1 MYSNSCGIVCVA
13 KRQISKAAPC
23 GKEKEQMKTITEITR
38 QKPTPPQIRLAA
50 YCRVSSDSSDQLH
63 SFAAQIKYYSEYCK
77 RHPEYK
83 FVDIYADEGIT
94 GTSMEKRD
102 DFRRMLR
109 DCKKGLIDRII
120 VKSMSRFARN
130 TEEMLTAL
138 RALEQMEVSV
148 YFEEQGLDTK
158 SMNSEMFAT
167 FPGMVAQQESVSIS
181 QNMRW
186 SYKKRMESGEFNCC
200 APAYGFDLINGKLV
214 INETEAAVIRRI
226 FDLYLQGIGMQTI
239 ANILNDEGTLD
250 VIKITRKL
258 REINVDVYFEEQG
271 IHSIDPASEF
281 YITIYGSIA
290 QSESENISANV
301 KWGKAQSSKQGNVPF
316 QCKHFLGYTKNAD
329 GEIEIVPEEAEI
341 IREIYE
347 RYLSGESLYGIKCYL
362 EEKGIP
368 TPAGCSVWR
377 QETIRSILSNEKYK
391 GDAIINKTY
400 VSDCIS
406 KRVKVN
412 NGERNKYYIENNHP
426 AIIDAGTFAR
436 VQEEIARRSGK
447 PKVKQKGTKTE
458 LSRYSS
464 KYALSELLICG
475 ECRTPYRRCTWT
487 AKGKR
492 KIVWRCINRLDYGK
506 KYCHHSPSIEE
517 SLLQDAVMRAIMQT
531 AKQNVEVLKTLKIHI
546 GMGLTDEI
554 TEDKTLDIQIRIA
567 EIDAEFQKMLKSVSA
582 VNADGIDEERI
593 TELMNEKQRLTVQL
607 EQYAAMRQK
616 RESAKSRLDEIF
628 TILDGLQ
635 NHPMEYDDTLVRQ
648 IIECVV
654 VESKEKIK
662 VVFIGVTEIEMT
674 L

>member
-23 GKEKEQMKTITEITR
+23 RKEKEKMKTITEITR

-226 FDLYLQGIGMQTI
+226 FNLYLQGIGMQAI
-239 ANILNDEGTLD
+239 ANILNNEG
-250 VIKITRKL
+250 VRRQYG
-258 REINVDVYFEEQG
+258 RE
-271 IHSIDPASEF
+271 
-281 YITIYGSIA
+281 
-290 QSESENISANV
+290 
-301 KWGKAQSSKQGNVPF
+301 KWHHTTVNYV
-316 QCKHFLGYTKNAD
+316 LNN
-329 GEIEIVPEEAEI
+329 
-341 IREIYE
+341 E
-347 RYLSGESLYGIKCYL
+347 R
-362 EEKGIP
+362 
-368 TPAGCSVWR
+368 
-377 QETIRSILSNEKYK
+377 YK
-391 GDAIINKTY
+391 GDALLQKQITTQALPFKKQRNHGEQPMYYVENSNPAIVSRETYEAVQALIKSRQPSCKRKAKTYPLTRTLLCPDCGHTFRRQVVNGTAYWLCAEKATNKT
-400 VSDCIS
+400 DCAWR
-406 KRVKVN
+406 RVKEDEMYAAFNFMIRKVQAN
-412 NGERNKYYIENNHP
+412 REYLLGTLIRQLEELQYRTTGSQQRIKE
-426 AIIDAGTFAR
+426 IDR
-436 VQEEIARRSGK
+436 EIADLMAQNL
-447 PKVKQKGTKTE
+447 V
-458 LSRYSS
+458 LSRLHGKGVLNAADY
-464 KYALSELLICG
+464 
-475 ECRTPYRRCTWT
+475 T
-487 AKGKR
+487 AQS
-492 KIVWRCINRLDYGK
+492 D
-506 KYCHHSPSIEE
+506 
-517 SLLQDAVMRAIMQT
+517 
-531 AKQNVEVLKTLKIHI
+531 VLENK
-546 GMGLTDEI
+546 
-554 TEDKTLDIQIRIA
+554 
-567 EIDAEFQKMLKSVSA
+567 
-582 VNADGIDEERI
+582 I
-593 TELMNEKQRLTVQL
+593 TELRIERRTKITDSDGNKMLEELKMLSDILKEVEIGIGFDAELFEQTVD
-607 EQYAAMRQK
+607 
-616 RESAKSRLDEIF
+616 SI
-628 TILDGLQ
+628 T
-635 NHPMEYDDTLVRQ
+635 
-648 IIECVV
+648 
-654 VESKEKIK
+654 VESNELLTFHLAGGISLPEKIREK
-662 VVFIGVTEIEMT
+662 GRCYKR
-674 L
+674 

>member
-23 GKEKEQMKTITEITR
+23 RKEKEKMKTITEITR

-226 FDLYLQGIGMQTI
+226 FNLYLEGIGMQAI
-239 ANILNDEGTLD
+239 ANILNDEG
-250 VIKITRKL
+250 VRRQYG
-258 REINVDVYFEEQG
+258 RE
-271 IHSIDPASEF
+271 
-281 YITIYGSIA
+281 
-290 QSESENISANV
+290 
-301 KWGKAQSSKQGNVPF
+301 KWHHTTVNYV
-316 QCKHFLGYTKNAD
+316 LNN
-329 GEIEIVPEEAEI
+329 
-341 IREIYE
+341 E
-347 RYLSGESLYGIKCYL
+347 R
-362 EEKGIP
+362 
-368 TPAGCSVWR
+368 
-377 QETIRSILSNEKYK
+377 YK
-391 GDAIINKTY
+391 GDALLQKQITTQTLPFKKQRNHGEQPMYYVENSNPAIVSRETYDAVQALIKSRQPSCKRKAKNYPLTRTLLCPDCGHIFRRQVVNGTAYWICAAKATNKT
-400 VSDCIS
+400 DCAWR
-406 KRVKVN
+406 RVKEDEVYTAFN
-412 NGERNKYYIENNHP
+412 LMIRKLSANREYLLGALIRQLEELQYRTTGSQQRIKE
-426 AIIDAGTFAR
+426 IDR
-436 VQEEIARRSGK
+436 EIADLTAQNL
-447 PKVKQKGTKTE
+447 V
-458 LSRYSS
+458 LSRLHGKGVLNAADY
-464 KYALSELLICG
+464 
-475 ECRTPYRRCTWT
+475 T
-487 AKGKR
+487 AQS
-492 KIVWRCINRLDYGK
+492 D
-506 KYCHHSPSIEE
+506 
-517 SLLQDAVMRAIMQT
+517 
-531 AKQNVEVLKTLKIHI
+531 VLENK
-546 GMGLTDEI
+546 
-554 TEDKTLDIQIRIA
+554 
-567 EIDAEFQKMLKSVSA
+567 
-582 VNADGIDEERI
+582 I
-593 TELMNEKQRLTVQL
+593 TELRIER
-607 EQYAAMRQK
+607 R
-616 RESAKSRLDEIF
+616 AKITDSDEDEM
-628 TILDGLQ
+628 LDGLKLLNDILTETELGTDFDAELFGQ
-635 NHPMEYDDTLVRQ
+635 TVDSIT
-648 IIECVV
+648 
-654 VESKEKIK
+654 VESNELLTFHLAGGISLPEKIREK
-662 VVFIGVTEIEMT
+662 GRCYKR
-674 L
+674 

>member
-23 GKEKEQMKTITEITR
+23 RKEKEKMKTITEITR

-226 FDLYLQGIGMQTI
+226 FNLYLQGIGMQAI
-239 ANILNDEGTLD
+239 ANILNNEG
-250 VIKITRKL
+250 VRRQYG
-258 REINVDVYFEEQG
+258 RE
-271 IHSIDPASEF
+271 
-281 YITIYGSIA
+281 
-290 QSESENISANV
+290 
-301 KWGKAQSSKQGNVPF
+301 KWHHTTVNYV
-316 QCKHFLGYTKNAD
+316 LNN
-329 GEIEIVPEEAEI
+329 
-341 IREIYE
+341 E
-347 RYLSGESLYGIKCYL
+347 R
-362 EEKGIP
+362 
-368 TPAGCSVWR
+368 
-377 QETIRSILSNEKYK
+377 YK
-391 GDAIINKTY
+391 GDALLQKQITTQALPFKKQRNHGEQPMYYVENSNPAIVSRETYEAVQALIKSRQPSCKRKAKTYPLTRTLLCPDCGHTFRRQVVNGTAYWLCAEKATNKT
-400 VSDCIS
+400 DCAWR
-406 KRVKVN
+406 RVKEDEVYAAFN
-412 NGERNKYYIENNHP
+412 LMIRKVQANREYLLGTLIRQLEELQYRTTGSQQRIKE
-426 AIIDAGTFAR
+426 IDR
-436 VQEEIARRSGK
+436 EIADLMAQNL
-447 PKVKQKGTKTE
+447 V
-458 LSRYSS
+458 LSRLHGKGVLNAADY
-464 KYALSELLICG
+464 
-475 ECRTPYRRCTWT
+475 T
-487 AKGKR
+487 AQS
-492 KIVWRCINRLDYGK
+492 D
-506 KYCHHSPSIEE
+506 
-517 SLLQDAVMRAIMQT
+517 
-531 AKQNVEVLKTLKIHI
+531 VLENK
-546 GMGLTDEI
+546 
-554 TEDKTLDIQIRIA
+554 
-567 EIDAEFQKMLKSVSA
+567 
-582 VNADGIDEERI
+582 I
-593 TELMNEKQRLTVQL
+593 TELRIERRTKITDSDENKMLEELKMLSDILKEVETGIGFDAELFEQTVD
-607 EQYAAMRQK
+607 
-616 RESAKSRLDEIF
+616 SI
-628 TILDGLQ
+628 T
-635 NHPMEYDDTLVRQ
+635 
-648 IIECVV
+648 
-654 VESKEKIK
+654 VESNELLTFHLAGGISLPEKIREK
-662 VVFIGVTEIEMT
+662 GRCYKR
-674 L
+674 

>member
-239 ANILNDEGTLD
+239 ANILNNEG
-250 VIKITRKL
+250 VRRQYG
-258 REINVDVYFEEQG
+258 RE
-271 IHSIDPASEF
+271 
-281 YITIYGSIA
+281 
-290 QSESENISANV
+290 
-301 KWGKAQSSKQGNVPF
+301 KWHHTTVNYV
-316 QCKHFLGYTKNAD
+316 LNN
-329 GEIEIVPEEAEI
+329 
-341 IREIYE
+341 E
-347 RYLSGESLYGIKCYL
+347 R
-362 EEKGIP
+362 
-368 TPAGCSVWR
+368 
-377 QETIRSILSNEKYK
+377 YK
-391 GDAIINKTY
+391 GDALLQKQITTQTLPFKKQRNHGEQPMYYVENSNPAIVSRETYEAVQALIKSRQPSCKRKAKNYPLTRTLLCPDCGHTFRRQVVNGTAYWLCAAKATNKT
-400 VSDCIS
+400 DCVWR
-406 KRVKVN
+406 RVKEDEMYAAFN
-412 NGERNKYYIENNHP
+412 LMIRKLQANREYLLGTLIRQLEELQYRTTGSQQRIKE
-426 AIIDAGTFAR
+426 IDR
-436 VQEEIARRSGK
+436 EIADLTAQNL
-447 PKVKQKGTKTE
+447 V
-458 LSRYSS
+458 LSRLHGKGVLNAADY
-464 KYALSELLICG
+464 
-475 ECRTPYRRCTWT
+475 T
-487 AKGKR
+487 AQS
-492 KIVWRCINRLDYGK
+492 D
-506 KYCHHSPSIEE
+506 
-517 SLLQDAVMRAIMQT
+517 
-531 AKQNVEVLKTLKIHI
+531 VLENK
-546 GMGLTDEI
+546 
-554 TEDKTLDIQIRIA
+554 
-567 EIDAEFQKMLKSVSA
+567 
-582 VNADGIDEERI
+582 I
-593 TELMNEKQRLTVQL
+593 TELRIERRTKITDSDENE
-607 EQYAAMRQK
+607 M
-616 RESAKSRLDEIF
+616 LDELKMLND
-628 TILDGLQ
+628 ILKG
-635 NHPMEYDDTLVRQ
+635 
-648 IIECVV
+648 
-654 VESKEKIK
+654 VEIDIGFDAELFEQTVDSITVDSNELLTFHLAGGISLPEKIREK
-662 VVFIGVTEIEMT
+662 GRCYQA
-674 L
+674 

>member
-239 ANILNDEGTLD
+239 ANILNDEG
-250 VIKITRKL
+250 VRRQYG
-258 REINVDVYFEEQG
+258 RE
-271 IHSIDPASEF
+271 
-281 YITIYGSIA
+281 
-290 QSESENISANV
+290 
-301 KWGKAQSSKQGNVPF
+301 KWHHTTVNYV
-316 QCKHFLGYTKNAD
+316 LNN
-329 GEIEIVPEEAEI
+329 
-341 IREIYE
+341 E
-347 RYLSGESLYGIKCYL
+347 R
-362 EEKGIP
+362 
-368 TPAGCSVWR
+368 
-377 QETIRSILSNEKYK
+377 YK
-391 GDAIINKTY
+391 GDALLQKQITTQTLPFKKQRNHGEQPMYYVENSNPAIVSRETYEAVQALIKSRQPSCKRKAKTYPLTRTLLCPDCGHTFRRQVVNGTAYWLCAAKATNKT
-400 VSDCIS
+400 DCAWR
-406 KRVKVN
+406 RVKEDEVYAAFN
-412 NGERNKYYIENNHP
+412 LMIRKVQANREYLLGTLIRQLEELQYRTTGSQQRIKE
-426 AIIDAGTFAR
+426 IDR
-436 VQEEIARRSGK
+436 EIADLTAQNL
-447 PKVKQKGTKTE
+447 V
-458 LSRYSS
+458 LSRLHGKGVLNAADY
-464 KYALSELLICG
+464 
-475 ECRTPYRRCTWT
+475 T
-487 AKGKR
+487 AQS
-492 KIVWRCINRLDYGK
+492 D
-506 KYCHHSPSIEE
+506 
-517 SLLQDAVMRAIMQT
+517 
-531 AKQNVEVLKTLKIHI
+531 VLENK
-546 GMGLTDEI
+546 
-554 TEDKTLDIQIRIA
+554 
-567 EIDAEFQKMLKSVSA
+567 
-582 VNADGIDEERI
+582 I
-593 TELMNEKQRLTVQL
+593 TELRIERRAKITDSDENE
-607 EQYAAMRQK
+607 M
-616 RESAKSRLDEIF
+616 LDELKMLND
-628 TILDGLQ
+628 ILKG
-635 NHPMEYDDTLVRQ
+635 
-648 IIECVV
+648 
-654 VESKEKIK
+654 VEIGIDFDAELFEQTVDSITVDSNELLTFHLAGGISLSEKIREK
-662 VVFIGVTEIEMT
+662 GRCYQA
-674 L
+674 

>member
-23 GKEKEQMKTITEITR
+23 GKEKKQMKTITEITR

-167 FPGMVAQQESVSIS
+167 FPGMIAQQESVSIS

-239 ANILNDEGTLD
+239 ANILNNEG
-250 VIKITRKL
+250 VRRQYG
-258 REINVDVYFEEQG
+258 RE
-271 IHSIDPASEF
+271 
-281 YITIYGSIA
+281 
-290 QSESENISANV
+290 
-301 KWGKAQSSKQGNVPF
+301 KWHHTTVNYV
-316 QCKHFLGYTKNAD
+316 LNN
-329 GEIEIVPEEAEI
+329 
-341 IREIYE
+341 E
-347 RYLSGESLYGIKCYL
+347 R
-362 EEKGIP
+362 
-368 TPAGCSVWR
+368 
-377 QETIRSILSNEKYK
+377 YK
-391 GDAIINKTY
+391 GDALLQKQITTQTLPFKKQRNHGEQPMYYVENSNPAIVSQETYEAVQALIKSRQPSCKRKAKTYPLTRTLLCPDCGHTFRRQVVNGTAYWLCAAKATNKT
-400 VSDCIS
+400 DCAWR
-406 KRVKVN
+406 RVKEDEVYAAFN
-412 NGERNKYYIENNHP
+412 LMIRKVQANREYLLGTLIRQLEELQYRTTGSQQRIKE
-426 AIIDAGTFAR
+426 IDR
-436 VQEEIARRSGK
+436 EIADLTAQNL
-447 PKVKQKGTKTE
+447 V
-458 LSRYSS
+458 LSRLHGKGVLNAADY
-464 KYALSELLICG
+464 
-475 ECRTPYRRCTWT
+475 T
-487 AKGKR
+487 AQS
-492 KIVWRCINRLDYGK
+492 D
-506 KYCHHSPSIEE
+506 
-517 SLLQDAVMRAIMQT
+517 
-531 AKQNVEVLKTLKIHI
+531 VLENK
-546 GMGLTDEI
+546 
-554 TEDKTLDIQIRIA
+554 
-567 EIDAEFQKMLKSVSA
+567 
-582 VNADGIDEERI
+582 I
-593 TELMNEKQRLTVQL
+593 TELRIERRAKITDSDENE
-607 EQYAAMRQK
+607 M
-616 RESAKSRLDEIF
+616 LDELKMLND
-628 TILDGLQ
+628 ILKG
-635 NHPMEYDDTLVRQ
+635 
-648 IIECVV
+648 
-654 VESKEKIK
+654 VEIGIGFDAELFEQTVDSITVDSNELLTFHLAGGISLPEKIREK
-662 VVFIGVTEIEMT
+662 GRCYQA
-674 L
+674 

>member
-38 QKPTPPQIRLAA
+38 QKSTPPQIRLAA

-239 ANILNDEGTLD
+239 ANILNNEG
-250 VIKITRKL
+250 VRRQYG
-258 REINVDVYFEEQG
+258 RE
-271 IHSIDPASEF
+271 
-281 YITIYGSIA
+281 
-290 QSESENISANV
+290 
-301 KWGKAQSSKQGNVPF
+301 KWHHTTVNYV
-316 QCKHFLGYTKNAD
+316 LNN
-329 GEIEIVPEEAEI
+329 
-341 IREIYE
+341 E
-347 RYLSGESLYGIKCYL
+347 R
-362 EEKGIP
+362 
-368 TPAGCSVWR
+368 
-377 QETIRSILSNEKYK
+377 YK
-391 GDAIINKTY
+391 GDALLQKQITTQTLPFKKQRNHGEQPMYYVENSNPAIVSRETYEAVQALIKSRQPSCKRKAKNYPLTRTLLCPDCGHTFRRQVVNGTAYWLCAAKATNKT
-400 VSDCIS
+400 DCVWR
-406 KRVKVN
+406 RVKEDEVYAAFDLMIRKVQAN
-412 NGERNKYYIENNHP
+412 REYLLGTLIRQLEELQYRTTGSQQRIKE
-426 AIIDAGTFAR
+426 IDR
-436 VQEEIARRSGK
+436 EIADLTAQNL
-447 PKVKQKGTKTE
+447 V
-458 LSRYSS
+458 LSRLHGKGVLNAADY
-464 KYALSELLICG
+464 
-475 ECRTPYRRCTWT
+475 T
-487 AKGKR
+487 AQS
-492 KIVWRCINRLDYGK
+492 D
-506 KYCHHSPSIEE
+506 
-517 SLLQDAVMRAIMQT
+517 
-531 AKQNVEVLKTLKIHI
+531 VLENK
-546 GMGLTDEI
+546 
-554 TEDKTLDIQIRIA
+554 
-567 EIDAEFQKMLKSVSA
+567 
-582 VNADGIDEERI
+582 I
-593 TELMNEKQRLTVQL
+593 TELRIERRAKITDSDENEMLEELKMLNDILKEVEIGIDFDAELFEQTVDSITVDSNELLTFHL
-607 EQYAAMRQK
+607 AGGI
-616 RESAKSRLDEIF
+616 SL
-628 TILDGLQ
+628 
-635 NHPMEYDDTLVRQ
+635 P
-648 IIECVV
+648 
-654 VESKEKIK
+654 EKIREK
-662 VVFIGVTEIEMT
+662 GRFYQA
-674 L
+674 

>member
-13 KRQISKAAPC
+13 ERQISKAAPC

-226 FDLYLQGIGMQTI
+226 FDLYLQGVGMQTI
-239 ANILNDEGTLD
+239 ANILNNEG
-250 VIKITRKL
+250 VRRQYG
-258 REINVDVYFEEQG
+258 RE
-271 IHSIDPASEF
+271 
-281 YITIYGSIA
+281 
-290 QSESENISANV
+290 
-301 KWGKAQSSKQGNVPF
+301 KWHHTTVNYV
-316 QCKHFLGYTKNAD
+316 LNN
-329 GEIEIVPEEAEI
+329 
-341 IREIYE
+341 E
-347 RYLSGESLYGIKCYL
+347 R
-362 EEKGIP
+362 
-368 TPAGCSVWR
+368 
-377 QETIRSILSNEKYK
+377 YK
-391 GDAIINKTY
+391 GDALLQKQITTQTLPFKKQRNHGEQPMYYVENSNPAIVSRETYEAVQALIKSRQPSCKRKAKTYPLTRTLLCPDCGHTFRRQVVNGTAYWLCAAKATNKT
-400 VSDCIS
+400 DCAWR
-406 KRVKVN
+406 RVKEDEVYAAFN
-412 NGERNKYYIENNHP
+412 LMIRKVQANREYLLSTLIRQLEELQYRTTGSQQQIKE
-426 AIIDAGTFAR
+426 IDR
-436 VQEEIARRSGK
+436 EIADLTAQNL
-447 PKVKQKGTKTE
+447 V
-458 LSRYSS
+458 LSRLHGKGVLNAADY
-464 KYALSELLICG
+464 
-475 ECRTPYRRCTWT
+475 T
-487 AKGKR
+487 AQS
-492 KIVWRCINRLDYGK
+492 D
-506 KYCHHSPSIEE
+506 
-517 SLLQDAVMRAIMQT
+517 
-531 AKQNVEVLKTLKIHI
+531 VLENK
-546 GMGLTDEI
+546 
-554 TEDKTLDIQIRIA
+554 
-567 EIDAEFQKMLKSVSA
+567 
-582 VNADGIDEERI
+582 I
-593 TELMNEKQRLTVQL
+593 TELRIERRAKITDSDENEMLEELKMLSDILKEVEIGIDFDAELFEQTVDSITVDSNELLTFHL
-607 EQYAAMRQK
+607 AGGI
-616 RESAKSRLDEIF
+616 SL
-628 TILDGLQ
+628 
-635 NHPMEYDDTLVRQ
+635 P
-648 IIECVV
+648 
-654 VESKEKIK
+654 EKIREK
-662 VVFIGVTEIEMT
+662 GRCYQA
-674 L
+674 

>member
-239 ANILNDEGTLD
+239 ANILNDEG
-250 VIKITRKL
+250 VRRQYGRK
-258 REINVDVYFEEQG
+258 
-271 IHSIDPASEF
+271 
-281 YITIYGSIA
+281 
-290 QSESENISANV
+290 
-301 KWGKAQSSKQGNVPF
+301 KWHHTTVNYV
-316 QCKHFLGYTKNAD
+316 LNN
-329 GEIEIVPEEAEI
+329 
-341 IREIYE
+341 E
-347 RYLSGESLYGIKCYL
+347 R
-362 EEKGIP
+362 
-368 TPAGCSVWR
+368 
-377 QETIRSILSNEKYK
+377 YK
-391 GDAIINKTY
+391 GDALLQKQITTQTLPFKKQLNHGEQPMYYVENSNPAIVSRETYEAVQALIKSRQPSCKRKAKNYPLTRTLLCPDCGHTFRRQVVNGTAYWLCAAKATNKT
-400 VSDCIS
+400 DCAWR
-406 KRVKVN
+406 RVKEDEVYAAFN
-412 NGERNKYYIENNHP
+412 LMIRKVQANREYLLGTLIRQLEELQYRTTGSQQRVKE
-426 AIIDAGTFAR
+426 IDR
-436 VQEEIARRSGK
+436 EIADLTAQNLVLSRLHGK
-447 PKVKQKGTKTE
+447 GVLNAADYTAQSDVLENKITE
-458 LSRYSS
+458 LRIERRTKITDSDENEMLEELKMLNDILKEVKIGIGFDAELFEQTVDSITVES
-464 KYALSELLICG
+464 SELLTFHLAGGI
-475 ECRTPYRRCTWT
+475 
-487 AKGKR
+487 
-492 KIVWRCINRLDYGK
+492 
-506 KYCHHSPSIEE
+506 
-517 SLLQDAVMRAIMQT
+517 SL
-531 AKQNVEVLKTLKIHI
+531 
-546 GMGLTDEI
+546 
-554 TEDKTLDIQIRIA
+554 
-567 EIDAEFQKMLKSVSA
+567 
-582 VNADGIDEERI
+582 
-593 TELMNEKQRLTVQL
+593 
-607 EQYAAMRQK
+607 
-616 RESAKSRLDEIF
+616 
-628 TILDGLQ
+628 
-635 NHPMEYDDTLVRQ
+635 P
-648 IIECVV
+648 
-654 VESKEKIK
+654 EKIREK
-662 VVFIGVTEIEMT
+662 GRCYQA
-674 L
+674 

>member
-1 MYSNSCGIVCVA
+1 MLQKELA
-13 KRQISKAAPC
+13 KRLKARYDT
-23 GKEKEQMKTITEITR
+23 KTDGNGWLE
-38 QKPTPPQIRLAA
+38 
-50 YCRVSSDSSDQLH
+50 VSSDGIPLCR
-63 SFAAQIKYYSEYCK
+63 IKYNGQFLSNADQNLSDEYRSKIADIQDEISTVREYVGLYEHAPQMKAANVSEYRQLASFGDTVLAATYSEKNGFMFCTWKQNADGDSVFWGDYS
-77 RHPEYK
+77 PNYEYVK
-83 FVDIYADEGIT
+83 EAFAVR
-94 GTSMEKRD
+94 S
-102 DFRRMLR
+102 
-109 DCKKGLIDRII
+109 GLVSKDRL
-120 VKSMSRFARN
+120 F
-130 TEEMLTAL
+130 
-138 RALEQMEVSV
+138 
-148 YFEEQGLDTK
+148 
-158 SMNSEMFAT
+158 SEN
-167 FPGMVAQQESVSIS
+167 ES
-181 QNMRW
+181 
-186 SYKKRMESGEFNCC
+186 
-200 APAYGFDLINGKLV
+200 AYL
-214 INETEAAVIRRI
+214 
-226 FDLYLQGIGMQTI
+226 
-239 ANILNDEGTLD
+239 
-250 VIKITRKL
+250 
-258 REINVDVYFEEQG
+258 
-271 IHSIDPASEF
+271 DPASEF

-301 KWGKAQSSKQGNVPF
+301 KWGKAQSTKQGNVPF

-347 RYLSGESLYGIKCYL
+347 QYLSGESLYGIKCYL
-362 EEKGIP
+362 EEKEIP

-406 KRVKVN
+406 KRVKAN

-464 KYALSELLICG
+464 RYALSELLICG
-475 ECRTPYRRCTWT
+475 ECRTPSRRCTWT

-517 SLLQDAVMRAIMQT
+517 SLLQDAVMRAVMQT

-546 GMGLTDEI
+546 GMGLTDEV

-567 EIDAEFQKMLKSVSA
+567 EIDAEFQKMLKAVSA
-582 VNADGIDEERI
+582 DNADGIDEERI

-607 EQYAAMRQK
+607 EQYAAVRQK

-635 NHPMEYDDTLVRQ
+635 NHPMEYDDKLVRQ
-648 IIECVV
+648 IIECIV

-662 VVFIGVTEIEMT
+662 VVFIGGTEIEIA

>member
-239 ANILNDEGTLD
+239 ANILNDEG
-250 VIKITRKL
+250 ICRRYG
-258 REINVDVYFEEQG
+258 REKWY
-271 IHSIDPASEF
+271 HT
-281 YITIYGSIA
+281 TISYVL
-290 QSESENISANV
+290 NN
-301 KWGKAQSSKQGNVPF
+301 
-316 QCKHFLGYTKNAD
+316 
-329 GEIEIVPEEAEI
+329 
-341 IREIYE
+341 E
-347 RYLSGESLYGIKCYL
+347 R
-362 EEKGIP
+362 
-368 TPAGCSVWR
+368 
-377 QETIRSILSNEKYK
+377 YK
-391 GDAIINKTY
+391 GDALLQKQITTQTLPFKKQFNHGERPMYYVENSNPAIVNRETYDAVQALIKSRQPSCKRKAKNYLLTRTLLCPDCGHTFRRQVVNGTAYWICAAKATNKT
-400 VSDCIS
+400 DCAWR
-406 KRVKVN
+406 RVKEDEVYAAFN
-412 NGERNKYYIENNHP
+412 LMIRKVQANREYLLGTLIRQLEELQYRTTGSQQRIKE
-426 AIIDAGTFAR
+426 IDR
-436 VQEEIARRSGK
+436 EIADLTAQNL
-447 PKVKQKGTKTE
+447 V
-458 LSRYSS
+458 LSRLHGKGVLNAADY
-464 KYALSELLICG
+464 
-475 ECRTPYRRCTWT
+475 T
-487 AKGKR
+487 AQS
-492 KIVWRCINRLDYGK
+492 D
-506 KYCHHSPSIEE
+506 
-517 SLLQDAVMRAIMQT
+517 
-531 AKQNVEVLKTLKIHI
+531 VLENK
-546 GMGLTDEI
+546 
-554 TEDKTLDIQIRIA
+554 
-567 EIDAEFQKMLKSVSA
+567 
-582 VNADGIDEERI
+582 I
-593 TELMNEKQRLTVQL
+593 TELRIERRAKITDSDENE
-607 EQYAAMRQK
+607 M
-616 RESAKSRLDEIF
+616 LDELKMLND
-628 TILDGLQ
+628 ILKEVEIGIDFDAELFEQ
-635 NHPMEYDDTLVRQ
+635 TVNSIM
-648 IIECVV
+648 
-654 VESKEKIK
+654 VESNELLTFHLTGGISLPEKIREK
-662 VVFIGVTEIEMT
+662 GQCYRQ
-674 L
+674 

>member
-1 MYSNSCGIVCVA
+1 MMQATSVQPPKTVRIIPATIDTKAVITQNY
-13 KRQISKAAPC
+13 RQL
-23 GKEKEQMKTITEITR
+23 R
-38 QKPTPPQIRLAA
+38 VAA
-50 YCRVSSDSSDQLH
+50 YCRVSTKQDEQLNSYEVQRTH
-63 SFAAQIKYYSEYCK
+63 YEERIRTEPKWSLVGIFADK
-77 RHPEYK
+77 
-83 FVDIYADEGIT
+83 GIT
-94 GTSMEKRD
+94 GTSMKKRD
-102 DFRRMLR
+102 EFNKMLR
-109 DCKKGLIDRII
+109 LCYKGKIDMII
-120 VKSMSRFARN
+120 VKSISRFARN
-130 TEEMLTAL
+130 
-138 RALEQMEVSV
+138 
-148 YFEEQGLDTK
+148 
-158 SMNSEMFAT
+158 
-167 FPGMVAQQESVSIS
+167 
-181 QNMRW
+181 
-186 SYKKRMESGEFNCC
+186 
-200 APAYGFDLINGKLV
+200 
-214 INETEAAVIRRI
+214 
-226 FDLYLQGIGMQTI
+226 
-239 ANILNDEGTLD
+239 TLD

-258 REINVDVYFEEQG
+258 REINVDVFFEEQG

-301 KWGKAQSSKQGNVPF
+301 KWGKAQSAKQGNVPF
-316 QCKHFLGYTKNAD
+316 QCKHFLGYTKNTD
-329 GEIEIVPEEAEI
+329 GEIEIVPEEAET
-341 IREIYE
+341 IRKIYDL
-347 RYLSGESLYGIKCYL
+347 YLSGESLYGIKCYL
-362 EEKGIP
+362 EEQEIP
-368 TPAGCSVWR
+368 TPAGYSVWR

-406 KRVKVN
+406 KRIKAN

-447 PKVKQKGTKTE
+447 PKVKQKSTKTE

-464 KYALSELLICG
+464 RYALSELLICG

-546 GMGLTDEI
+546 GMGLTDEV

-567 EIDAEFQKMLKSVSA
+567 EIAAEFQKMLKAVSA
-582 VNADGIDEERI
+582 DNADGIDEERI

-635 NHPMEYDDTLVRQ
+635 NHPMEYDDKLVRQ
-648 IIECVV
+648 LLECVV

-662 VVFIGVTEIEMT
+662 VVFIGGTEIEMA